1 MSGIY
6 CFLWRPKVI
15 WMLDFIIRRLF
26 LWRHNVAKTL
36 TSQSQNESIKVGIFS
51 CFRILMLWFF
61 KDLNGWLLSVHFQI
75 LRPWYYSL
83 MQTCLHKNIRRKISI
98 NVNILIHLYNVLWPQ
113 MHTVRGLLRSDNL
126 LWLNLY
132 NYSWRILWIVNCS
145 RWMRKFNVYWI
156 GKIIFKE
163 EEQYIYPVDFFL

>member
-1 MSGIY
+1 MQRREHCKIVLKESKVIIYGVRLNTGNVILHVHVQVLYNTCQHRHCWKVFVFIFNDKSLKYLSGIY

-75 LRPWYYSL
+75 LRPWY
-83 MQTCLHKNIRRKISI
+83 
-98 NVNILIHLYNVLWPQ
+98 
-113 MHTVRGLLRSDNL
+113 
-126 LWLNLY
+126 
-132 NYSWRILWIVNCS
+132 
-145 RWMRKFNVYWI
+145 
-156 GKIIFKE
+156 
-163 EEQYIYPVDFFL
+163 